1 MIHSNIKLFVIK
13 RLYSTFTVVGES
25 KVLKICKKKK
35 LKAIIQ
41 MKKK

>member
-1 MIHSNIKLFVIK
+1 MINIKLFVIK
-13 RLYSTFTVVGES
+13 RLYSTFTVVDES
-25 KVLKICKKKK
+25 KVLKICEK